1 MLDEQSARTA
11 GQAAVS
17 GATSGATA
25 AAKESAN
32 RTLGK
37 TIGDMEA
44 AHDARKDSIEQE
56 HLADD
61 RQHAQTMAGY
71 EGQRAQGIA
80 QAAAGASNAMLSAA
94 SALSSGAG
102 SKGTGS
108 SAPKAPA
115 DNGLG
120 DASKVY
126 TVGNGVDAPEI
137 SGTVD
142 DWRKKIGV

>member
-11 GQAAVS
+11 GQSAVS

-102 SKGTGS
+102 SKSTGG
-108 SAPKAPA
+108 SADKTPA